1 MKRLHSITHE
11 TVTMQVELV
20 RDDDKAI
27 LVMNEYEKEVW
38 LPKSQLVEFKD
49 RKDGTCDITIT
60 EQLATEKELV

>member
-1 MKRLHSITHE
+1 
-11 TVTMQVELV
+11 MQVELV